1 MTSEELKRRIEKF
14 VHQERHVTS
23 ARLAKAFGE
32 DPEGA
37 LTCAENLVVAPGLSR
52 EASEALIALVAE
64 GRGFWS
70 PISRTAYHLDGLFLD
85 LPVSYVQRP
94 HDAPA
99 WLPAAFN
106 SPRVHRRVMEAI
118 RLMGGVGYD
127 PLIPDPDQGAR
138 LYKIH
143 SELECE
149 RCGRCCT
156 LSDPI
161 SLEPQDVERLSAIL
175 GISIKKTI
183 RKYAASVEVG
193 GQRAWAIKKT
203 SPCIFLDGAK
213 NLCKIHP
220 ARPIIC
226 RAFPFLSPRTVAGEP
241 PAEWCQAAKEPAK
254 SAGNRRRG
262 INEDPPNLSP

>member
-1 MTSEELKRRIEKF
+1 VAVQMTSEELKRKIEKF

-37 LTCAENLVVAPGLSR
+37 VTCAENLVVAPGLSR

-64 GRGFWS
+64 GRVFWS
-70 PISRTAYHLDGLFLD
+70 PICRTAYHLDGLFLD

-94 HDAPA
+94 HESPY

-118 RLMGGVGYD
+118 RLMEGVGYD
-127 PLIPDPDQGAR
+127 PLIPDPDQGTR
-138 LYKIH
+138 LHKIH
-143 SELECE
+143 LDLECE

-156 LSDPI
+156 LSNPI
-161 SLEPQDVERLSAIL
+161 SLEPQDVERLSAHFD
-175 GISIKKTI
+175 ISIKKTI
-183 RKYAASVEVG
+183 RKYATSVEVG
-193 GQRAWAIKKT
+193 GHRAWAIKKT
-203 SPCIFLDGAK
+203 SPCIFLDDGSG
-213 NLCKIHP
+213 LCKIHP

-226 RAFPFLSPRTVAGEP
+226 RAFPLLSPRTVSGEP
-241 PAEWCQAAKEPAK
+241 SAEWCPASKELAK
-254 SAGNRRRG
+254 SAGDR
-262 INEDPPNLSP
+262 